1 MTTQLQLPPAQ
12 LYIGGG
18 WRASAGGTGFDVEN
32 PATGATITTLSSGTA
47 EDVDA
52 AVAAAKAAF
61 ESGPWAE
68 MSGAERG
75 RLLWRLAD
83 LVERDREV
91 LAALEAA
98 DVGRPYFEPFTF
110 EIPLVADTFRYFAGW
125 ADKITGTTFSLP
137 PFAGQERFSYTLR
150 QPIGVIGAITP
161 WNAPT
166 MILAWK
172 LAPALAVGNTVVVK
186 PAELASLTTLHLAA
200 LIDEAGFPPG
210 VVNVV
215 TGSGRIAG
223 EALVRHPDVDKISF
237 TGSTGVG
244 RHIAAVAG
252 EQLKKVTL
260 ELGGK
265 SPQILLQDADLQAA
279 LPVIATAI
287 FANQGQTCAS
297 GSRILVHRSRAGALA
312 QGLADIARQAVVG
325 DPFDEGTTMG
335 SLISGAQL
343 ERVLGYVERGVAEGA
358 HLVTGGQR
366 IGTTG
371 YFVEPTVFIGG
382 NDLTIAREEIFGP
395 VGTII
400 PFDDDDEAL
409 RLAND
414 TEYGLTAVLWT
425 NDASAITRFSR
436 RLKTGSVWVN
446 AWGPPHPALPW
457 SGRQSSGLGEE
468 LGTAGLMANT
478 TEKTVNLISRG

>member
-12 LYIGGG
+12 LYIDGG
-18 WRASAGGTGFDVEN
+18 WRASAAGAGFEVEN

-52 AVAAAKAAF
+52 AVKAAKRAF
-61 ESGPWAE
+61 ESGPWPE

-125 ADKITGTTFSLP
+125 ADKITGTTFTLP
-137 PFAGQERFSYTLR
+137 PFAGQERLSYTLR

-166 MILAWK
+166 MILSWK

-186 PAELASLTTLHLAA
+186 PAELASLTTLHIAA
-200 LIDEAGFPPG
+200 LIDEAGFPSG

-215 TGSGRIAG
+215 TGTGGVAG

-237 TGSTGVG
+237 TGSTAVG
-244 RHIAAVAG
+244 RHIASLAG

-265 SPQILLQDADLQAA
+265 SPQILREDADLQAA
-279 LPVIATAI
+279 LPVIATAV

-297 GSRILVHRSRAGALA
+297 GSRILVHRSRVDELA
-312 QGLADIARQAVVG
+312 AGLAEIARGAVVG
-325 DPFDEGTTMG
+325 DPFDAATTMG
-335 SLISGAQL
+335 SLISRDQL
-343 ERVLGYVERGVAEGA
+343 DRVLRYVEAGRSEGA
-358 HLVTGGQR
+358 RLVVGGNR
-366 IGTTG
+366 IGDTG
-371 YFVEPTVFIGG
+371 YFVEPTVFVGS
-382 NDLTIAREEIFGP
+382 NDLTIAQEEIFGP

-425 NDASAITRFSR
+425 NDASAVTRFTR
-436 RLKTGSVWVN
+436 TLRTGSVWVN

-468 LGTAGLMANT
+468 LGTAGLLANT
-478 TEKTVNLISRG
+478 TEKTINLVSRG